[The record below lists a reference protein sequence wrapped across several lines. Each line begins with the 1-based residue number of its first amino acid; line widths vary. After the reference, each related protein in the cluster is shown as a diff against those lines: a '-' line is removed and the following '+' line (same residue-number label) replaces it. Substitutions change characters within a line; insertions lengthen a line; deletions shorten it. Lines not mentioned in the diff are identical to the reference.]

1 MLLQAMASS
10 TVDHHLTPPPSEPT
24 SLASVA
30 PVESLEALS
39 SSLPPE
45 TPRRA
50 PSSLPWLGNIQAVL
64 TITEEPQGL
73 LS

>member
-10 TVDHHLTPPPSEPT
+10 TVDHHLTPPQSEPT

-45 TPRRA
+45 TPRPHHLLYPGWGTSK
-50 PSSLPWLGNIQAVL
+50 PSSQ
-64 TITEEPQGL
+64 
-73 LS
+73 